1 MPGDGVEVGKGYIQ
15 ISADAEGLEE
25 EVQAEAEKVK
35 AEIKVPAVLD
45 REDFDAG
52 ADEVRRVVA
61 ELNEL
66 RAVISADMN
75 IDDLLGHAEEAKAV
89 VDDLNEKVA
98 EVRASMN
105 IDDLAEHA
113 AEAIGIKEDVE
124 KSVTTEFRGNI
135 EDLAAKA
142 SVIAAIKEE
151 AEKPVTTEFRGN
163 NEALAKSAAEAQAI
177 KEGVGGGGAGAGVA
191 EGGGGGEANEVT
203 ELDKALAGL
212 EVRLANIGRQKV
224 DLKFGADD
232 EEAETKMATLIGQA
246 ELITAYRKVMMIAAN
261 DEQALEVF
269 RQLMV
274 ALEKWEIQAERG
286 VTIPVYTADAK
297 GAIQSLDVAMAECKM
312 EMLALRGKADMDT
325 DEAKAKMAELRA
337 QLEIMTAM
345 RRTIKVDMSVD
356 TEKLA
361 ADYAAGVALLEA
373 ASAAHPIEEK
383 EEFDTSELTAAI
395 AKVRSEMAGLQSDI
409 AILRITGEAGP
420 LEALLA
426 ELKLRL
432 DALTAIEHEIHV
444 RMAEGATNEELDAI
458 MSKVGILARTEA
470 RPKVLLDTTQLDE
483 SMARVEAKLATLQS
497 YRAIMRLGGLD
508 TTAIDADIDR
518 EKAHLDALTAVK
530 HEVRVGVDQGAS
542 PEKLDDIQARVE
554 VIDHLAANPKIK
566 LETTELNAK
575 ITEVRLEL
583 SDLQEKYAIV
593 KMTGEDEMLKQ
604 QIDDAKLHLEALTA
618 VDHRVKL
625 QLENGP
631 LTIAQLDM
639 IRNRLLEIDALAEA
653 NKLDIGD
660 SQARGGG
667 GLGGALE
674 NLGDAAMKSGG
685 IGIGGMAT
693 MMAPAL
699 IPAAGALA
707 GALWAIIPS
716 IGAGI
721 TSALAGFAGSGIMG
735 VIKTLEAG
743 KQFTITPQQQLQNNA
758 TLISN
763 QQSLESATHGVTTA
777 LQGEAE
783 AYFNV
788 AAQARSS
795 QMSLQ
800 QAQQGVVSAQEG
812 VTQAVWSQQAAQ
824 FNVGQQAR
832 SNQMAMQ
839 QAQQGVVAATEGATE
854 AVWGQQAAYFNL
866 GSTARSNL
874 MSMMEAQNS
883 VVTSSHALQAAEFT
897 EGQALWSLTI
907 ARQNARFAL
916 QNYTNQLADSTL
928 ATQASREAVQAA
940 LINMQHT
947 LADPATYAYQRQQA
961 ITQYQQALQ
970 AVKDQA
976 TANQQLKITAKEA
989 QDQGISGNP
998 AVQAAVEAVLQAQQ
1012 GVTQAAI
1019 AQKEA
1024 WLNLN
1029 SVELNNAQA
1038 TRQVAQAYTEAKWAG
1053 QNAAIALKE
1062 AWENLTNTKLSDAEA
1077 TKLVQ
1082 QAETSAGW
1090 GRINAIFAEKLA
1102 TESLINTKLTNK
1114 EQTLLT
1120 AQAYANA
1127 IFGVT
1132 TATGSLKE
1140 TYAEIAA
1147 SAASMNPALSTF
1159 NNDFALLTPA
1169 GQKFVTWWQ
1178 ANMKPL
1184 LENFELKDSKAFFTG
1199 LQSGFDALMPV
1210 MKMLF
1215 EPGKGQQESPFV
1227 AAAKGMTDAFVNL
1240 GKFLGSKE
1248 GVSLLKE
1255 VMAGGNSFFKGL
1267 GDSLPNG
1274 VEAFLKIGAAGAGWA
1289 KELGNET
1296 AIWSK
1301 SLLNWVDNGGLDRF
1315 EKWMKTNLPLAI
1327 TFISNLLG
1335 ALKDFG
1341 EAMGSLGPATL
1352 KTWADVLKD
1361 IGDFMKNNPQFTA
1374 FVAEVVVLSGALKA
1388 LTIVPAAIKALGAL
1402 FGYGAGGA
1410 TLEAGGAAEAGAF
1423 GTVMATAGG
1432 PIIAGAVA
1440 LAVGDVVANLLLKH
1454 APPWLQRLADTQ
1466 PLVDL
1471 KNWGTNLS
1479 TAIFGGDAG
1488 VPSPGDLIDSA
1499 RGVTSTLTP
1508 AQQTAIENGTM
1519 SAAEMAQLGI
1529 SSFGSSIS
1537 DEKFISTLPAAV
1549 QTMLGYGPVPASQ
1562 KATVSN
1568 NWKSLGTNAMQGVQ
1582 EGIKSGSTA
1591 VNTEATTAM
1600 NNAVATCRA
1609 ALLCGSPS
1617 QVMKKVGE
1625 EFMQGFGTGLTSGML
1640 AHVTAA
1646 GGPLTTLDSALN
1658 TALPNPQ
1665 HAGNHWMELLGTG
1678 LRSGFQQWVK
1688 TSANNGPLDTLTS
1701 ALKSAIPDLTLPV
1714 PTYSAA
1720 WGTTAV
1726 KVFDQEILPLVRVM
1740 DSFIHNYNTTM
1751 GAIPGMPHNLNQIVI
1766 PGAGA
1771 LSSRI
1776 SNLSGSSGTS
1786 SVVMSGTVKLTGTVT
1801 FDAGGGQTLKGFV
1814 DGQIED
1820 NNAHVFS
1827 RASSGV
1833 RA

>member
-15 ISADAEGLEE
+15 ISVDAEGLEE

-89 VDDLNEKVA
+89 VDDLNEEVA

-177 KEGVGGGGAGAGVA
+177 KEGVGGGGGGGGAGAGVA

-269 RQLMV
+269 RQLNV

-483 SMARVEAKLATLQS
+483 SIARVEAKLATLQS

-575 ITEVRLEL
+575 IAEVRLEL

-907 ARQNARFAL
+907 ARQKCPIRSAELHEPARRLNAC
-916 QNYTNQLADSTL
+916 
-928 ATQASREAVQAA
+928 
-940 LINMQHT
+940 H
-947 LADPATYAYQRQQA
+947 
-961 ITQYQQALQ
+961 
-970 AVKDQA
+970 
-976 TANQQLKITAKEA
+976 
-989 QDQGISGNP
+989 
-998 AVQAAVEAVLQAQQ
+998 
-1012 GVTQAAI
+1012 
-1019 AQKEA
+1019 
-1024 WLNLN
+1024 
-1029 SVELNNAQA
+1029 
-1038 TRQVAQAYTEAKWAG
+1038 AG
-1053 QNAAIALKE
+1053 QSRGRAGGAHQHAAHPGRPRHLCLPAPAGHHSVPTGSSGCQGPGDRQPAIEDHCERGAGPGHQWQPGRSGGCRGRPPGPARCHAGCHRTKGSVAEPQQRRAEQCTGHE
-1062 AWENLTNTKLSDAEA
+1062 AGRSGLHGSEVGRTKRCHSTEGGLG
-1077 TKLVQ
+1077 KPHQ
-1082 QAETSAGW
+1082 HQAERRRG
-1090 GRINAIFAEKLA
+1090 
-1102 TESLINTKLTNK
+1102 NK
-1114 EQTLLT
+1114 
-1120 AQAYANA
+1120 
-1127 IFGVT
+1127 V
-1132 TATGSLKE
+1132 
-1140 TYAEIAA
+1140 
-1147 SAASMNPALSTF
+1147 
-1159 NNDFALLTPA
+1159 
-1169 GQKFVTWWQ
+1169 
-1178 ANMKPL
+1178 
-1184 LENFELKDSKAFFTG
+1184 
-1199 LQSGFDALMPV
+1199 
-1210 MKMLF
+1210 
-1215 EPGKGQQESPFV
+1215 
-1227 AAAKGMTDAFVNL
+1227 
-1240 GKFLGSKE
+1240 
-1248 GVSLLKE
+1248 
-1255 VMAGGNSFFKGL
+1255 
-1267 GDSLPNG
+1267 
-1274 VEAFLKIGAAGAGWA
+1274 GAAGRD
-1289 KELGNET
+1289 EC
-1296 AIWSK
+1296 
-1301 SLLNWVDNGGLDRF
+1301 R
-1315 EKWMKTNLPLAI
+1315 
-1327 TFISNLLG
+1327 
-1335 ALKDFG
+1335 
-1341 EAMGSLGPATL
+1341 
-1352 KTWADVLKD
+1352 
-1361 IGDFMKNNPQFTA
+1361 
-1374 FVAEVVVLSGALKA
+1374 
-1388 LTIVPAAIKALGAL
+1388 
-1402 FGYGAGGA
+1402 
-1410 TLEAGGAAEAGAF
+1410 
-1423 GTVMATAGG
+1423 
-1432 PIIAGAVA
+1432 
-1440 LAVGDVVANLLLKH
+1440 VGQD
-1454 APPWLQRLADTQ
+1454 
-1466 PLVDL
+1466 
-1471 KNWGTNLS
+1471 
-1479 TAIFGGDAG
+1479 
-1488 VPSPGDLIDSA
+1488 
-1499 RGVTSTLTP
+1499 
-1508 AQQTAIENGTM
+1508 
-1519 SAAEMAQLGI
+1519 
-1529 SSFGSSIS
+1529 
-1537 DEKFISTLPAAV
+1537 
-1549 QTMLGYGPVPASQ
+1549 
-1562 KATVSN
+1562 
-1568 NWKSLGTNAMQGVQ
+1568 
-1582 EGIKSGSTA
+1582 
-1591 VNTEATTAM
+1591 
-1600 NNAVATCRA
+1600 
-1609 ALLCGSPS
+1609 
-1617 QVMKKVGE
+1617 
-1625 EFMQGFGTGLTSGML
+1625 
-1640 AHVTAA
+1640 
-1646 GGPLTTLDSALN
+1646 
-1658 TALPNPQ
+1658 
-1665 HAGNHWMELLGTG
+1665 
-1678 LRSGFQQWVK
+1678 
-1688 TSANNGPLDTLTS
+1688 
-1701 ALKSAIPDLTLPV
+1701 
-1714 PTYSAA
+1714 
-1720 WGTTAV
+1720 
-1726 KVFDQEILPLVRVM
+1726 
-1740 DSFIHNYNTTM
+1740 
-1751 GAIPGMPHNLNQIVI
+1751 
-1766 PGAGA
+1766 
-1771 LSSRI
+1771 
-1776 SNLSGSSGTS
+1776 
-1786 SVVMSGTVKLTGTVT
+1786 
-1801 FDAGGGQTLKGFV
+1801 
-1814 DGQIED
+1814 
-1820 NNAHVFS
+1820 
-1827 RASSGV
+1827 
-1833 RA
+1833 